1 MGSVN
6 LTSLKK
12 KRNSLSSKPYT
23 YVDLSLDLEPNII
36 NYELSKLGDNY
47 TENYRDVK
55 VSYDEFAIRN
65 SLINIFNTIPGQRI
79 LLPLFGCNLI
89 GYVFK
94 PVTELIG
101 RQIGSEI
108 LRAIELWEPRVDVNN
123 INVVGDPDVHQYD
136 IEISLTIPLL
146 KIKTNLTGVLSRE
159 GFRES
164 TI

>member
-6 LTSLKK
+6 LTNLKK

-23 YVDLSLDLEPNII
+23 YVDLSLDLEPNIL
-36 NYELSKLGDNY
+36 NYELSRLGNNY
-47 TENYRDVK
+47 SENYRDIK
-55 VSYDEFAIRN
+55 VSYDEFAIKN
-65 SLINIFNTIPGQRI
+65 SLINIFNTIPGQRF
-79 LLPLFGCNLI
+79 LLPRFGCNLI

-94 PVTELIG
+94 PVTEIIG

-123 INVVGDPDVHQYD
+123 VNVVGNPDIQQYD
-136 IEISLTIPLL
+136 IDISITIPNL
-146 KIKTNLTGVLSRE
+146 KIKTNLTGVLSRD

-164 TI
+164 FI

>member
-47 TENYRDVK
+47 TENYRDIK

-123 INVVGDPDVHQYD
+123 INVVGDPDIHQYD